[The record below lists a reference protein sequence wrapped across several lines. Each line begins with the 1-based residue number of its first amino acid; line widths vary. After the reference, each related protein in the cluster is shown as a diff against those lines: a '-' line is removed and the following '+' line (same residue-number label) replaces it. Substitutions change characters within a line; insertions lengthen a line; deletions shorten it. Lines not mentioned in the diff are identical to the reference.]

1 MTNFKYQVGGSLPAD
16 APSYV
21 ERQCDRQYY
30 DLLMAGKYCYV
41 FNCRQMGKSSLRV
54 RVMQKLRESGVASA
68 TIDPQSIG
76 TKLTQTQWYAGALNS
91 LVREFELK
99 ERFDLRK
106 WIKERELLSPIQWF
120 AEFIEELILKEL
132 DTPIVIF
139 VEEID
144 RFLSMDFSM
153 NDFFALMRSLSE
165 DRQTKPHLQ
174 RITFSFLGV
183 ATPSDLIRGND
194 LSSVASV
201 HVSTFNIGEAVEMTG
216 FTVEEAI
223 PLSNGLGRLVA
234 NPQEYL
240 EAAIYWSGGQPFLT
254 QKLLAMM
261 EEELGK
267 VSPPANVGAWL
278 EELVQA
284 QIVFNWMAQDLPQHL
299 TTIRDRVLSVE
310 EKLRGRML
318 GCYQQVLADGELE
331 DDYSEERSKLRLTGL
346 VVRRDG
352 KLRSYNPIYA
362 AVFNNAWV
370 QGQLADLRPDF
381 YASAFRAWRDA
392 EEGQNQGF
400 LLRGQAL
407 EEVEFWARGKRLSD
421 ADEEFLRQSREI
433 EKRGIIEANQILQ
446 DAEKKSKPK
455 A

>member
-1 MTNFKYQVGGSLPAD
+1 MSRGNAIANITTYSWR
-16 APSYV
+16 
-21 ERQCDRQYY
+21 EI
-30 DLLMAGKYCYV
+30 LLV

-120 AEFIEELILKEL
+120 AEFIEEVILKEL

-201 HVSTFNIGEAVEMTG
+201 HVSTFNIGEAVEMAG
-216 FTVEEAI
+216 FTVDEAM
-223 PLSNGLGRLVA
+223 PLSDGLAQRVA

-240 EAAIYWSGGQPFLT
+240 ESAIYWSGGSHF
-254 QKLLAMM
+254 
-261 EEELGK
+261 
-267 VSPPANVGAWL
+267 
-278 EELVQA
+278 
-284 QIVFNWMAQDLPQHL
+284 
-299 TTIRDRVLSVE
+299 
-310 EKLRGRML
+310 
-318 GCYQQVLADGELE
+318 
-331 DDYSEERSKLRLTGL
+331 
-346 VVRRDG
+346 
-352 KLRSYNPIYA
+352 
-362 AVFNNAWV
+362 
-370 QGQLADLRPDF
+370 
-381 YASAFRAWRDA
+381 
-392 EEGQNQGF
+392 
-400 LLRGQAL
+400 
-407 EEVEFWARGKRLSD
+407 
-421 ADEEFLRQSREI
+421 
-433 EKRGIIEANQILQ
+433 
-446 DAEKKSKPK
+446 
-455 A
+455 

>member
-1 MTNFKYQVGGSLPAD
+1 
-16 APSYV
+16 
-21 ERQCDRQYY
+21 
-30 DLLMAGKYCYV
+30 
-41 FNCRQMGKSSLRV
+41 
-54 RVMQKLRESGVASA
+54 
-68 TIDPQSIG
+68 
-76 TKLTQTQWYAGALNS
+76 
-91 LVREFELK
+91 VREFELK

-120 AEFIEELILKEL
+120 AEFIEEVILKEL

-183 ATPSDLIRGND
+183 ATPSDLIRGNV

-201 HVSTFNIGEAVEMTG
+201 HVSTFNIGEAVEMAG
-216 FTVEEAI
+216 FTVDEVM
-223 PLSNGLGRLVA
+223 PLSDGLARRVA

-240 EAAIYWSGGQPFLT
+240 EAAIDWSGGQTFWT

-284 QIVFNWMAQDLPQHL
+284 QIVFNWQSQDLPQHL

-318 GCYQQVLADGELE
+318 GCYQQVLADGELN

-352 KLRSYNPIYA
+352 KLVSYNPIYA
-362 AVFNNAWV
+362 AVFNNVWV
-370 QGQLADLRPDF
+370 QGQLAALRPDF
-381 YASAFRAWRDA
+381 YASAFREWEVA
-392 EEGQNQGF
+392 EQKESFFVAG
-400 LLRGQAL
+400 
-407 EEVEFWARGKRLSD
+407 
-421 ADEEFLRQSREI
+421 
-433 EKRGIIEANQILQ
+433 
-446 DAEKKSKPK
+446 
-455 A
+455 